1 MTVADESAKS
11 LPDGFRHNER
21 GAIEY
26 RVARKDDEDER
37 WEWLCSPL
45 EIMAETRDADEKDW
59 GLLVRIKARGGAGIW
74 HTQIVKQSLCVAE
87 SGEMFALL
95 ASLGLKIT
103 PAKGGKDRLRALL
116 SLASPGKLVRLA
128 SRIGW
133 HGDNTFVLP
142 DEAFGA
148 LSGEPIVFQ
157 MEHPVMHNYR
167 RKGTFEG
174 WRNEVAARA
183 AGNSRLIFGL
193 SAAFAGPFLQ
203 PLNVEGGGFHLR
215 GDSSTGK
222 STAFTWMGG
231 SVWGGGSLAGFGQIW
246 RGTDNGVESRAV
258 LYSNTAMPLDEL
270 GMVSAA
276 AASRIVYF
284 LANGMGK
291 ARAGIAGEARPIAEF
306 RILFLSSGEISLA
319 VKLAED
325 GQKTMAGQEVR
336 FIDLEA
342 DAGAGMGTFE
352 NTYGAAPNEFAD
364 IIQGAC
370 KAHYGH
376 AAREFLK
383 RLLADREA
391 AMSEAKHLMGVF
403 THRFCPK
410 QPAAQVSRTAT
421 RFALVAA
428 AGEIAT
434 LWNILPW
441 PSGTAMDAAGR
452 MFREWHE
459 RRGTPGALEGARAL
473 EQVRAMIEKHGA
485 SRFVPVDE
493 TLRPLAPSTP
503 VNNRLGYVRRAGDD
517 DGGEV
522 FYVLPEMFKNEI
534 CKGLDAARVAK
545 ELIRAD
551 ALIPGKDGKSSQ
563 SIRFPGLGQ
572 KRLYVVDGIK
582 LSANEAAD

>member
-1 MTVADESAKS
+1 MTVADESVKS
-11 LPDGFRHNER
+11 LPDGFRNTER

-45 EIMAETRDADEKDW
+45 EILAETRDADEKGW
-59 GLLVRIKARGGAGIW
+59 GVLVRVKARGGAGIW
-74 HTQIVKQSLCVAE
+74 HRQILAQALCISE
-87 SGEMFALL
+87 GGELFVLL

-103 PAKGGKDRLRALL
+103 PGKGGKDRLRTLL
-116 SLASPGKLVRLA
+116 CLANPGELVRVA

-148 LSGEPIVFQ
+148 LSGEHIVFQ
-157 MEHPVMHNYR
+157 PEHPVTHNYK
-167 RKGTFEG
+167 RKGTFNG

-183 AGNSRLIFGL
+183 IDNSRLVFGL

-203 PLNVEGGGFHLR
+203 PLNIEGGGFHLR

-222 STAFTWMGG
+222 STAFTWMAG
-231 SVWGGGSLAGFGQIW
+231 SVWGGGSLLGFGQSW
-246 RGTDNGVESRAV
+246 RTTDNGIEGRAV
-258 LYSNTAMPLDEL
+258 LYSNTVLPLDEL
-270 GMVSAA
+270 AMVSGAV
-276 AASRIVYF
+276 ASRITYF

-306 RILFLSSGEISLA
+306 RVLFLSSGEISLA
-319 VKLAED
+319 AKLAED

-342 DAGAGMGTFE
+342 DAGAGIGTFE
-352 NTYGAAPNEFAD
+352 NTYGAAPKEFAD
-364 IIQGAC
+364 IIRAAC
-370 KAHYGH
+370 SEHYGH

-391 AMSEAKHLMGVF
+391 AIAEAKHLMGVF
-403 THRFCPK
+403 MHRFCPK
-410 QPAAQVSRTAT
+410 NSAAQVSRAAT

-434 LWNILPW
+434 LWDILPW

-452 MFREWHE
+452 MFREWLE
-459 RRGTPGALEGARAL
+459 RRGTPGALESARAL

-493 TLRPLAPSTP
+493 SLRPLAPSTP
-503 VNNRLGYVRRAGDD
+503 VINRLGYVRRSAND

-534 CKGLDAARVAK
+534 CKGLDAARVAQ
-545 ELIRAD
+545 ELICAG
-551 ALIPGKDGKSSQ
+551 ALMPGKDGKRSQ

-572 KRLYVVDGIK
+572 KRVYVIDGNK
-582 LSANEAAD
+582 LSGNEAAD

>member
-1 MTVADESAKS
+1 MTVTDESVKS
-11 LPDGFRHNER
+11 LPDGFRCTEW

-45 EIMAETRDADEKDW
+45 EILAETRDADEKDW

-74 HTQIVKQSLCVAE
+74 HRQIVKQSLCIAE
-87 SGEMFALL
+87 SGELFALL

-116 SLASPGKLVRLA
+116 NLANPGKLVRVA

-157 MEHPVMHNYR
+157 PEHPVPHNYK
-167 RKGTFEG
+167 RKGSFEG
-174 WRNEVAARA
+174 WRSEVAARA
-183 AGNSRLIFGL
+183 IGNSRLVFGL

-203 PLNVEGGGFHLR
+203 PLNIEGGGFHLR

-231 SVWGGGSLAGFGQIW
+231 SVWGGGSLLGFGQAW
-246 RGTDNGVESRAV
+246 RTTDNGIESRAV
-258 LYSNTAMPLDEL
+258 LYSNAVLPLDEL
-270 GMVSAA
+270 AMVSGN
-276 AASRIVYF
+276 AASQIAYF

-306 RILFLSSGEISLA
+306 RVLFLSSGEISLA
-319 VKLAED
+319 AKLAED

-342 DAGAGMGTFE
+342 DAGARMGTFE
-352 NTYGAAPNEFAD
+352 NTYGAAPKEFAD
-364 IIQGAC
+364 IIKAAC
-370 KAHYGH
+370 NEHYGH
-376 AAREFLK
+376 AAREFLRK
-383 RLLADREA
+383 LLADPEA
-391 AMSEAKHLMGVF
+391 AVAEAAHLMGVF
-403 THRFCPK
+403 MHLFCPK
-410 QPAAQVSRTAT
+410 SAAAQVSRAAT

-452 MFREWHE
+452 MFHEWIK
-459 RRGTPGALEGARAL
+459 RRGTSGALESARAL

-485 SRFVPVDE
+485 SRFVPVDDS
-493 TLRPLAPSTP
+493 LRPLAPSTP
-503 VNNRLGYVRRAGDD
+503 VNNRLGYVRRAEDD
-517 DGGEV
+517 GGGEV

-545 ELIRAD
+545 ELISAG
-551 ALIPGKDGKSSQ
+551 ALIPDHEGKSSQ

-572 KRLYVVDGIK
+572 KRVYVIDGTK
-582 LSANEAAD
+582 LFANDVAD